1 MAALS
6 PAELSIWNALLAS
19 VADEMGVVLGL
30 AAHSPNIRERR
41 DYSAAVFDAGGEM
54 VAQAAHIPVHLGA
67 MPEAVAAV
75 QRLAPWKPGDVA
87 IVNDPFLGGTHLP
100 DVSLVAPVFHGGA
113 LAGFVSNRAH
123 HADIGGMSA
132 GSMPNSHELFQEGVI
147 IPPLRFIDG
156 GVRNEALYELILR
169 NVRTP
174 DERRGDFDAQ
184 LAAIRVGMNRFGSL
198 FERHGAAKVAEATGA
213 LKDYA
218 ERLARATIEA
228 LPAGEYHASDNL
240 DPGYGG
246 GEAPKIAVKI
256 RIDGAEMEIDF
267 TGSSPQL
274 DSSVNAVAA
283 VTKSAVAYCLRCLM
297 PPQAPS
303 NSGYF
308 RPLRFILPEG
318 SIVNAMP
325 QRAVSAGN
333 VETSQRITDVVFA
346 ALQQAAPDRIPAASA
361 GTMSN
366 FTYGGSRDD
375 GTPFASY
382 ETIPGGAGAGP
393 RADGE
398 PGIQTHMTNTANTP
412 VEALERTH
420 PIRVW
425 QFELREGSGGQ
436 GQHRGGDGVVKEV
449 EFLAPATVSIVG
461 DRRST
466 GPPGAAGGE
475 RGMAASDV
483 VIREGEPAADLPYPA
498 QARLAPGDRIRI
510 ETPGGG
516 GWGMSEPQANG

>member
-1 MAALS
+1 MSGLT

-19 VADEMGVVLGL
+19 IADEMGVVLGL

-41 DYSAAVFDAGGEM
+41 DYSAAIFDAGGEM

-67 MPEAVAAV
+67 MPEAIAAV
-75 QRLAPWKPGDVA
+75 QRLAPWQPGDVA
-87 IVNDPFLGGTHLP
+87 IVNDPYLGGTHLP
-100 DVSLVAPVFHGGA
+100 DVSLVAPVFHKGE

-132 GSMPNSHELFQEGVI
+132 GSMPNATELFQEGMI
-147 IPPLRFIDG
+147 IPPLRFLRAGI
-156 GVRNEALYELILR
+156 RNDDLYELILR

-174 DERRGDFDAQ
+174 RERRGDFDAQ
-184 LAAIRVGMNRFGSL
+184 LAAIRIGVDRYGRLLDRYGHSTT
-198 FERHGAAKVAEATGA
+198 HEATEA
-213 LKDYA
+213 LKEYA
-218 ERLARATIEA
+218 ERLARASIA
-228 LPAGEYHASDNL
+228 SLPNGDYVARDTL
-240 DPGYGG
+240 DPGHGG
-246 GEAPKIAVKI
+246 GTRPEILVTVRIRDDEAEV
-256 RIDGAEMEIDF
+256 DF
-267 TGSSPQL
+267 TGSSPQV

-297 PPQAPS
+297 PPHAPS

-318 SIVNAMP
+318 SVVNARP
-325 QRAVSAGN
+325 QHAVSAGN
-333 VETSQRITDVVFA
+333 VETSQRITDVVLA

-366 FTYGGSRDD
+366 FTYGGYRED

-382 ETIPGGAGAGP
+382 ETIPGGAGGGP
-393 RADGE
+393 GGTGE

-412 VEALERTH
+412 VEALERSH
-420 PIRVW
+420 PIRVRR
-425 QFELREGSGGQ
+425 FELRDGSGGV
-436 GQHRGGDGVVKEV
+436 GRHPGGDGVVKEV

-461 DRRST
+461 DRRHS
-466 GPPGAAGGE
+466 GPPGANGGE
-475 RGMAASDV
+475 PG
-483 VIREGEPAADLPYPA
+483 REGRDVHVAGSGDESHLASPA
-498 QARLAPGDRIRI
+498 QISVRAGDRIRI

-516 GWGMSEPQANG
+516 GWGDRQAQA